1 MAKPVKLKSIEDIA
15 LACGVSISTV
25 SRALNNE
32 PGISS
37 ETRRKILE
45 IARQQNFTPKSR
57 KRPLV
62 RSQLDL
68 LVVVPEEEELAVN
81 PFLNVS
87 ELLGAINESF
97 RTERKRVEII
107 TVDRFARYLDTERP
121 GCDGILFAYRG
132 VEEPLR
138 EKLRELRIPHIFL
151 SRSFA
156 DDNYVSC
163 NGLKGTLHLVE
174 LLIGTGHRRIGYFGN
189 EGNYSNADRFRG
201 YRLALA
207 EAGMSAPAGMVFPD
221 GSRPE
226 SIAKAAEFFASNKCD
241 AVACFN
247 DFQAVALINEFAS
260 MGVRVP
266 ADVSVTGFDD
276 SPLSRV
282 SRPPVTTI
290 ALPTFEMAF
299 LAARWLRDNILNRLD
314 RALRIEVDGTLI
326 LRKSVGKR
334 KP

>member
-1 MAKPVKLKSIEDIA
+1 MLKIKKLKSIEDIA
-15 LACGVSISTV
+15 VACGVSISTV

-37 ETRRKILE
+37 KTRQKILKMAQE
-45 IARQQNFTPKSR
+45 QNFTPRTR

-68 LVVVPEEEELAVN
+68 MVVVPEEEELSAN
-81 PFLNVS
+81 PFFNVS

-107 TVDRFARYLDTERP
+107 TAENFAHYIDVERP

-132 VEEPLR
+132 IEEALR
-138 EKLRELRIPHIFL
+138 KRLRDRKIPHVFL

-163 NGLKGTLHLVE
+163 NGIKGVLQLVE
-174 LLIGTGHRRIGYFGN
+174 HLLATGHRRIGYFGN
-189 EGNYSNADRFRG
+189 EGNPNNADRLRG

-207 EAGMSAPAGMVFPD
+207 ESGTALPADLVFMNRGALD
-221 GSRPE
+221 SCRP
-226 SIAKAAEFFASNKCD
+226 AAEFFAAKKCD

-247 DFQAVALINEFAS
+247 DFQAVTLINELAAL
-260 MGVRVP
+260 GKRVP

-299 LAARWLRDNILNRLD
+299 LASRWLRDNILNRLD
-314 RALRIEVDGTLI
+314 RSLRIEVDGTMVV
-326 LRKSVGKR
+326 RKSVRR
-334 KP
+334 K